1 MNHWRYG
8 PTRLPRGDDG
18 DTGGGADGEE
28 PTLRQPV
35 PDRRAPR
42 LGEELEQLV
51 YRFHQRLIDELE
63 AEKLEAMPPDK
74 RRQAVQEA
82 VKALLARESLNAL
95 VRDAVAARVVDEV
108 VGFGPIEPLLHD
120 NSVSEVMVNAPDV
133 VYFERD
139 GKLYQSDVRFRDAK
153 HVMQIIERII
163 APLGRRV
170 DESSPMVDARLPDGS
185 RVNVIIPPLSPRSP
199 TLTIRKFRAD
209 KMTMEDLVEVGT
221 ITPELGQFI
230 GNCVEVRLNALISGG
245 TGSGKTTL
253 LNALS
258 ASIPDSERIETIED
272 PLELKLQQPH
282 VVSLE
287 ARPANIDEKGEVTQ
301 RELLRNS
308 LRMRPDRI
316 IIGEVRGGEAFDMLN
331 AMNTGHEGSL
341 STIHANSPRDGL
353 ARMENMVLMANLD
366 LPMQAI
372 REQIASAL
380 HLLIQIA
387 RFRDGTRRITHV
399 TEVSGMEGTVVTLQD
414 IFRFRQHGINEDG
427 RIVGEL
433 QATGIRPTF
442 SERFDVAG
450 VRLPELMFQPVT
462 GR

>member
-1 MNHWRYG
+1 MSQWRYR
-8 PTRLPRGDDG
+8 PHPPDSDDG
-18 DTGGGADGEE
+18 GATSDE
-28 PTLRQPV
+28 TSRRQALIAT
-35 PDRRAPR
+35 RTPR

-51 YRFHQRLIDELE
+51 YRYHQRLIDVLE
-63 AEKLEAMPPDK
+63 AERLEAMPPDK
-74 RRQAVQEA
+74 RRQAVEEA

-120 NSVSEVMVNAPDV
+120 ASVSEVMVNAPDD

-139 GKLYQSDVRFRDAK
+139 GILFQSDVRFRDTK

-185 RVNVIIPPLSPRSP
+185 RVNVVIPPLSPRSP
-199 TLTIRKFRAD
+199 TITIRKFRID
-209 KMTMEDLVEVGT
+209 KLTMEDLVEVGS
-221 ITPELGQFI
+221 ITAELGQFI
-230 GNCVEVRLNALISGG
+230 GTCVEMRLNVLISGG

-258 ASIPDSERIETIED
+258 AFIPDSERIVTIED

-282 VVSLE
+282 VISLE
-287 ARPANIDEKGEVTQ
+287 ARPANIDGKGEVTQ

-341 STIHANSPRDGL
+341 GTIHANSPRDAL

-366 LPMQAI
+366 LPQQAI

-380 HLLIQIA
+380 HMIIQIA

-414 IFRFRQHGINEDG
+414 IFRFHQKGMDENG

-433 QATGIRPTF
+433 RSTGIRPTF
-442 SERFDVAG
+442 TERFTVTG
-450 VRLPELMFQPVT
+450 VRLPELLFQNAVE
-462 GR
+462 R

>member
-1 MNHWRYG
+1 MSQWRYR
-8 PTRLPRGDDG
+8 PHPPDSDDG
-18 DTGGGADGEE
+18 GATSDE
-28 PTLRQPV
+28 TSRRQALIAT
-35 PDRRAPR
+35 RTPR

-51 YRFHQRLIDELE
+51 YRYHQRLIDELE

-74 RRQAVQEA
+74 RRQAVEEA

-120 NSVSEVMVNAPDV
+120 ASVSEVMVNAPDD

-139 GKLYQSDVRFRDAK
+139 GILFQSDVRFRDAK

-185 RVNVIIPPLSPRSP
+185 RVNVVIPPLSPRSP
-199 TLTIRKFRAD
+199 TITIRKFRID
-209 KMTMEDLVEVGT
+209 KLTMEDLVEVGS
-221 ITPELGQFI
+221 ITAELGQFI
-230 GNCVEVRLNALISGG
+230 GTCVEMRLNVLISGG

-258 ASIPDSERIETIED
+258 AFIPDSERIVTIED

-282 VVSLE
+282 VISLE
-287 ARPANIDEKGEVTQ
+287 ARPANIDGKGEVTQ

-341 STIHANSPRDGL
+341 GTIHANSPRDGL

-366 LPMQAI
+366 LPQQAI

-380 HLLIQIA
+380 HMIIQIA

-414 IFRFRQHGINEDG
+414 IFRFHQKGMDENG

-433 QATGIRPTF
+433 RSTGIRPTF
-442 SERFDVAG
+442 TERFTVTG
-450 VRLPELMFQPVT
+450 VRLPELLFQNAVE
-462 GR
+462 R